1 MMNKKIVEKDRSKEA
16 LRRIEKIYKQ
26 NSIEKLD
33 INLDACGSNIIFSK
47 NKYIISR
54 GKVEIQLDR
63 WIQGRYNKIKIN

>member
-47 NKYIISR
+47 N
-54 GKVEIQLDR
+54 
-63 WIQGRYNKIKIN
+63 

>member
-47 NKYIISR
+47 KTFIHPYLCKKSH
-54 GKVEIQLDR
+54 GKLHLPQLHLMF
-63 WIQGRYNKIKIN
+63 